1 MVYLL
6 DTNILLLSL
15 ISTSFDVRFRETY
28 KRSSNDFIIS
38 VVTEG
43 ELKSLAFQ
51 RRWGEAKQND
61 LQRTLEKLIIFPI
74 KIQSVIDA
82 YARIDAFSQGKLA
95 DMALTHGLSSRNMG
109 KNDLW
114 IAATA
119 HVTGATLITAD
130 KDFGHLSPYFLK
142 LEQVDV
148 QAYL

>member
-15 ISTSFDVRFRETY
+15 ISTSFDVRFGETY

>member
-15 ISTSFDVRFRETY
+15 ISTSFDVRFGETY

-61 LQRTLEKLIIFPI
+61 LQEPW
-74 KIQSVIDA
+74 
-82 YARIDAFSQGKLA
+82 
-95 DMALTHGLSSRNMG
+95 
-109 KNDLW
+109 KN
-114 IAATA
+114 
-119 HVTGATLITAD
+119 
-130 KDFGHLSPYFLK
+130 
-142 LEQVDV
+142 
-148 QAYL
+148 